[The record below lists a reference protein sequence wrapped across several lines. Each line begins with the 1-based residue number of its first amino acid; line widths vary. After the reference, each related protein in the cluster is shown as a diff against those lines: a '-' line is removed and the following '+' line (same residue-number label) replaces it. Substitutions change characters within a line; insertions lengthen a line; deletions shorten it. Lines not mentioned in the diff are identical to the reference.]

1 MRSSIKAVLVALT
14 ALGLGGAYSIT
25 ARAAE
30 GPEPAPAVE
39 TVAPAPTP
47 APVFSDKETLCG
59 DGIDNDRDSVK
70 DCGDADCFADPACQ
84 PDGQP
89 ENTDARCSD
98 WIDNN
103 GNGHIDC
110 DDSDC
115 AGPGITV
122 CKGSWDMGGGKAGG
136 GGSLAELPDNLPDGG
151 SLEDLLG
158 KGGDVDGERNDQDC
172 SDGLDND
179 NDGAADCADYGCRFD
194 TSVSVCRDS
203 PGMRFSVVSFIESS
217 YDFEAEQPDV
227 FFKTLQVRAFGP
239 IPMIQDS
246 FFLLSA
252 RFEKSPRLTF
262 AMFQVPIGGGHY
274 LNINSG
280 GGGLSSGPIRSA
292 AKQLLIEQPYYLY
305 SAFEQGN
312 GAALEVGGPLMD
324 AGVLNYRAYVAGG
337 AGRFSGNVGGRY
349 FTYDNTNFTY
359 SFGAQLG
366 WNLIGVTSRW
376 DSPMLYVNSPTA
388 LGLQF
393 GAKYDQR
400 AQERYPA
407 FNLNATLRTGPF
419 IAIAEGY
426 LKRELEFESWQYAY
440 NVQVGFL
447 AIKKTLLLAAD
458 IGSYIATEM
467 KNPPQTV
474 ETDIKK
480 QKDELQ
486 WRVGAHWYFWRNI
499 GVLSLLYD
507 DHLVKGNATTPETHD
522 RILRL
527 IAQYRF

>member
-1 MRSSIKAVLVALT
+1 MRSSTKAVLSALV
-14 ALGLGGAYSIT
+14 ALGLGSAYTPIVR
-25 ARAAE
+25 ADEVPAAE
-30 GPEPAPAVE
+30 AAPA
-39 TVAPAPTP
+39 AAS
-47 APVFSDKETLCG
+47 ADKETLCA
-59 DGIDNDRDSVK
+59 DGVDNDGDTVT
-70 DCGDADCFADPACQ
+70 DCGDADCKLDPACK
-84 PDGQP
+84 PDGEP
-89 ENTDARCSD
+89 ENTNARCSD
-98 WIDNN
+98 WIDNDD
-103 GNGHIDC
+103 NGHVDC
-110 DDSDC
+110 DDTSC
-115 AGPGITV
+115 EGPGVTV
-122 CKGSWDMGGGKAGG
+122 CKGSWDMQGGAKAKGGGMPELPGDLPE
-136 GGSLAELPDNLPDGG
+136 GGSF
-151 SLEDLLG
+151 EDLLG
-158 KGGDVDGERNDQDC
+158 KMGDVDGERNDQDC
-172 SDGLDND
+172 ADGVD
-179 NDGAADCADYGCRFD
+179 NDGDGAVDCADFGCRFD
-194 TSVSVCRDS
+194 PAVSVCRDA
-203 PGMRFSVVSFIESS
+203 PGMRFSIVSFIESN

-227 FFKTLQVRAFGP
+227 FFKTMQVRAFGP

-312 GAALEVGGPLMD
+312 GAALEVGGPIME
-324 AGVLNYRAYVAGG
+324 AGKLNYRAYVAGG

-359 SFGAQLG
+359 SVGAQLG
-366 WNLIGVTSRW
+366 WNILGVTSRW
-376 DSPMLYVNSPTA
+376 DSPMLYVSAPTA
-388 LGLQF
+388 LGVQI

-407 FNLNATLRTGPF
+407 FNANLTFRSGPF
-419 IAIAEGY
+419 IALAEGY

-440 NVQVGFL
+440 NFQVGFL

-458 IGSYIATEM
+458 IGSYIATDM
-467 KNPPQTV
+467 KNPPATV

-480 QKDELQ
+480 QQDQLQ

-507 DHLVKGNATTPETHD
+507 DHLTKGSGSDADTHD